1 MVDLASAKLFCRVDH
16 DDDDAVI
23 TAAIAAATDHL
34 ESIGV
39 DASSSPVPPAVE
51 HAILM
56 LTAFFYDHR
65 DDTEAKPHG
74 VIDRLISPY
83 REGWL

>member
-39 DASSSPVPPAVE
+39 DTSSSPVPPAVE
-51 HAILM
+51 QAILM
-56 LTAFFYDHR
+56 LVAFFYDHR
-65 DDTEAKPHG
+65 DDTEAKPQG
-74 VIDRLISPY
+74 MIDRLVSPY

>member
-1 MVDLASAKLFCRVDH
+1 MVTLADAKLFCSVDH
-16 DDDDAVI
+16 DDDDAAI
-23 TAAIAAATDHL
+23 EAMIAAAKDHL

-39 DASSSPVPPAVE
+39 DTSSSPVPPAVE

-65 DDTEAKPHG
+65 NDTEAKPHG
-74 VIDRLISPY
+74 VIDRLIGPY